1 MGSPSDGV
9 MEAAN
14 HASASARAPLGTC
27 SMLKYVNACANLF
40 SSGDKVQ
47 GRAFS
52 LHRHCSF
59 CFNFNP
65 DFESSLRVANSI
77 PMRLILRNVVGTRN
91 TVRGEG
97 TNAGEVYLL
106 VLWRECR
113 NLRTRHRQSTFPM
126 GLGLTYAKPERSKGS
141 RDRGISGVKTRFQ
154 PYHRVVRALSLISP
168 G

>member
-1 MGSPSDGV
+1 VKEARAAEVSSGGMIILKKDCVILMGSPSDGV

-14 HASASARAPLGTC
+14 HASASARAAFPLGTC

-59 CFNFNP
+59 CFNFNKEGIAP

-91 TVRGEG
+91 TVRGE
-97 TNAGEVYLL
+97 V
-106 VLWRECR
+106 
-113 NLRTRHRQSTFPM
+113 
-126 GLGLTYAKPERSKGS
+126 
-141 RDRGISGVKTRFQ
+141 
-154 PYHRVVRALSLISP
+154 
-168 G
+168 